1 MNENDDIRLRHM
13 MEAARS
19 ALSFA
24 GGRTRDDLN
33 EDEMLVF
40 ALVKAVEIVGEAA
53 AQISDDTREALPS
66 IPWQDIVG
74 MRNRLVHA
82 YFAINL
88 DILWQTIEYDLPMLI
103 SLICPLLSPGMQ
115 RGSSGE
121 IDL

>member
-1 MNENDDIRLRHM
+1 MNENDEIRLRHM

-24 GGRTRDDLN
+24 GGRTRYDLN

-53 AQISDDTREALPS
+53 AQVSDTTREALPS
-66 IPWQDIVG
+66 IPWPDIVG

-88 DILWQTIEYDLPMLI
+88 DILWQTIEHDLPLLI
-103 SLICPLLSPGMQ
+103 SLVCPLLSPGDR
-115 RGSSGE
+115 RGSSVGS
-121 IDL
+121 DL